1 MRIPMMRVVLSRLGL
16 VAALLISGEAMAQTA
31 APPLDV
37 LAPKGPLRVAI
48 AISPAPS
55 ALYAVK
61 DAGGQFKGVTV
72 DLGRALAAKIGRPLQ
87 FVDYASTGEITA
99 AGDKDAWDVTFM
111 PHDAARAKLVDFGA
125 AYHLLQSTLL
135 VVERAKANTLAEVDR
150 ADIRIAG
157 VEGTATGRAASVY
170 YKQAKVVWVRG
181 VDDAVALVNAGNAEA
196 IGLSRESLL
205 GLLGK
210 VPNSKVLDGGFL
222 NSTTSVAVPRG
233 KGAAVLPYVNA
244 FIEEQKANGN
254 VRKSLDAMGLTAS
267 MVAPAGMKAE

>member
-1 MRIPMMRVVLSRLGL
+1 MS
-16 VAALLISGEAMAQTA
+16 ALLLRMAMAAMVLLGSDVMAQGN
-31 APPLDV
+31 PPLEQ
-37 LAPKGPLRVAI
+37 LAPKGPVRIAI

-55 ALYAVK
+55 ALYAVR
-61 DAGGQFKGVTV
+61 DAGGQYKGVTV
-72 DLGRALAAKIGRPLQ
+72 DLGNALAARLGRPVQ
-87 FVDYASTGEITA
+87 FVAYASTGEITA

-111 PHDAARAKLVDFGA
+111 PHDAARAKLVDFGV

-157 VEGTATGRAASVY
+157 VEGTATGRAASAY
-170 YKQAKVVWVRG
+170 YKQAKIVWVRG

-210 VPNSKVLDGGFL
+210 VPGSKVLDGGFL
-222 NSTTSVAVPRG
+222 NSTTAVAVPRG
-233 KGAAVLPYVNA
+233 KGAASLPYVNA
-244 FIEEQKANGN
+244 FIEEQKASGA
-254 VRKSLDAMGLTAS
+254 VRKSFDAMGLTAS
-267 MVAPAGMKAE
+267 SVAPAGMKAE